1 MCNLNRI
8 IFSGKIVSEPK
19 YSTLTSKNGNKY
31 DVCSF
36 NLLLETI
43 GKNGDV
49 KNVTIGC
56 NCNSETTQT
65 IREIWGSTPRT
76 DYYLVGSG
84 TFAIG
89 DDNAING
96 INVDM
101 ATVSTRPFKGSK
113 AILVGKLARDPES
126 KNGNYGTITDFTP
139 VVDSGYGDNQKAAF
153 PIVTA
158 WKQTAEFVR
167 NYLKKGQMVAADCR
181 IECDDYRTK
190 KDGKYRFKFTAMSVK
205 ALTFNKNEG
214 TTETSPQKH
223 QSKTQKSKVEQEP
236 VALDLS
242 MFGINQSNMD
252 QLGGN
257 VQQQNNGTFVQPTQN
272 VGTQQPINLQP
283 NNGMMQQQYCGNFVQ
298 STQNVGMQQPINL
311 QQQMN
316 GYQQNAFVNPAQQVQ
331 PVQNFQQQNAVQMA
345 NNQQQINQMQYGNVN
360 PQLNLVQDSDLNF

>member
-19 YSTLTSKNGNKY
+19 YSTFTSKNGNKY

-65 IREIWGSTPRT
+65 VREIWGSTPRT

-101 ATVSTRPFKGSK
+101 ATVSTRPFKSSK

-223 QSKTQKSKVEQEP
+223 QSKTQQNKVEQEP

-272 VGTQQPINLQP
+272 VGTQQPINLQ
-283 NNGMMQQQYCGNFVQ
+283 
-298 STQNVGMQQPINL
+298 
-311 QQQMN
+311 QQMN

-331 PVQNFQQQNAVQMA
+331 PVQNIQQQNAVQMA